1 MSRTNIVLGGAL
13 AVAILA
19 LAVSLIARPAPGLN
33 EERVRS
39 IVGDMISESAD
50 VRITQRMSSGPID
63 RATLDPMIESYLT
76 ANPQILDTM
85 AKALSNQK
93 RIAQLQESKAAIAA
107 LHDEI
112 FNDPDQVVLGNP
124 DGDVTLVEMF
134 DYNCGYCRSSLPD
147 MAQLLAD
154 DPQLRV
160 VLKEFPILSQGSVE
174 AARIAVAAHREG
186 VDYWAFHTAMFSN
199 RGQNNEASAVAVVQ
213 KLGLN
218 AMQIK
223 LDAAGKA
230 VSDEIQKSYN
240 IAQTLKI
247 NGTPSYIIGDEII
260 SGAVGLDR
268 LKERIA
274 NMRACG
280 STICDG

>member
-1 MSRTNIVLGGAL
+1 MSRTNIVLAGAL

-19 LAVSLIARPAPGLN
+19 LAVSLIARPAPGLD
-33 EERVRS
+33 EDRVRA
-39 IVGDMISESAD
+39 IVGDMISANAD
-50 VRITQRMSSGPID
+50 AQISQRMSTGPID
-63 RATLDPMIESYLT
+63 RAMLDPMIESYLT

-112 FNDPDQVVLGNP
+112 FDDPNQVVLGNP
-124 DGDVTLVEMF
+124 DGDVTLVELF
-134 DYNCGYCRSSLPD
+134 DYNCGYCRSAVPD

-154 DPQLRV
+154 DPKLRI
-160 VLKEFPILSQGSVE
+160 VLKEFPILSQGSVD

-186 VDYWAFHTAMFSN
+186 VDYWDFHTAMFSN
-199 RGQNNEASAVAVVQ
+199 RGQNDEASAVAVAQ

-260 SGAVGLDR
+260 NGAVGLDR